1 MPLGRNVEIPVL
13 YEGHPA
19 KIGDNVQNY
28 KILGYTFIR
37 VTGVRNYISTCIT
50 HYWKTTT
57 YQVSCKILK
66 GCSPLQR
73 GFPLKPLLY

>member
-50 HYWKTTT
+50 HY
-57 YQVSCKILK
+57 
-66 GCSPLQR
+66 
-73 GFPLKPLLY
+73 